1 VQHGDYAEAV
11 RVIDGGEP
19 EPYFAMGY
27 AVGVLRALFGTG
39 EHLVISLNAPA
50 YDLRQGRGQLVG
62 LPKPRLVS
70 GVPETVAMVVWAGQV
85 RRLLARF
92 RPTHV
97 LLRTS
102 GILAW
107 HVLRYCVR
115 RRVIVQVSGSK
126 GREPIAMIHGI
137 TGSALFANRFDE
149 TGLKER
155 FVNRRLARLLNHPS
169 VFLVGNHKQPATDTL
184 RECGVDPAKLFPWD
198 WPNARHPRDW
208 PVKTVRR
215 GDAWRIA
222 YAGAITEAK
231 GVGDLIDAT
240 TILSSQGCPVRVTA
254 VGDGPDLVSMRARAG
269 ALPPG
274 AVELPGRVGNDEAF
288 RLMLESTLVCV
299 PSRHEFPEGLPL
311 SLTEALASRT
321 PVVAS
326 DHPVFTRAFADGE
339 GMRLFPARTPAALA
353 TVIREL
359 LEHPEAY
366 ESLSRTTADAFRRVE
381 CTTSF
386 GDLVERWRA
395 TFPPA
400 AASQAG

>member
-1 VQHGDYAEAV
+1 MIPRIAAVQHGDYAEAV

-27 AVGVLRALFGTG
+27 AVGVLRALFGAG

-70 GVPETVAMVVWAGQV
+70 GVPETVAMVVWAGQI

-107 HVLRYCVR
+107 HLLRYCVP
-115 RRVIVQVSGSK
+115 RRVSTLAV
-126 GREPIAMIHGI
+126 
-137 TGSALFANRFDE
+137 FANRFDE

-215 GDAWRIA
+215 GAPWRIA
-222 YAGAITEAK
+222 YVGAITEAK

-240 TILSSQGCPVRVTA
+240 AILSSQGCPVRVTA
-254 VGDGPDLVSMRARAG
+254 VGDGPDLVSMRARAE

-274 AVELPGRVGNDEAF
+274 VVELPGRVGNDEAF

-353 TVIREL
+353 TAVREL

-386 GDLVERWRA
+386 GDLVDRWRA